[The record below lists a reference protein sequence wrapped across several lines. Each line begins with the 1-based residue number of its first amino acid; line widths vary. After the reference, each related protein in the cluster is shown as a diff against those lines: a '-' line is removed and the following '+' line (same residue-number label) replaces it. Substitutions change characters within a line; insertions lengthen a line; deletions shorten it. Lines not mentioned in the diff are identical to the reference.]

1 MRLGFTTD
9 IHLDCLPDVI
19 QTSKEANTLARGYQG
34 IQDIGRKL
42 AEGHDALVIAG
53 DISQGPSLK
62 EHLAVFCTAE
72 KIPVYFVLG
81 NHDFWDIQEA
91 EVRSAA
97 SKFPGYLDEA
107 GIIELTPVT
116 ALVGRSGWYDTL
128 SGNPFTSKIRVQD
141 FHRTERLVN
150 TWRTPHLLQAECRR
164 WATEEAEKARPILE
178 AAAERY
184 ANVIFT
190 THFPCF
196 TTACWDESGHL
207 DNGISGW
214 WPWSI
219 DTTMGRMIY
228 EVISRHPRVQFTMLT
243 GHTHGGGRATLRPN
257 LLCIS
262 GRAVYGSP
270 RLAETFTL

>member
-9 IHLDCLPDVI
+9 IHLDCLSEVLA
-19 QTSKEANTLARGYQG
+19 TASKETNSPGPQG
-34 IQDIGRKL
+34 IQSYGRAL

-53 DISQGPSLK
+53 DITRGHLLK
-62 EHLAVFCTAE
+62 AHLSAFIAAA

-81 NHDFWDIQEA
+81 NHDFWDTQEA

-107 GIIELTPVT
+107 GVVELTPTT

-128 SGNPFTSKIRVQD
+128 SGNPLTTRIRVQD
-141 FHRTERLVN
+141 FMRTERLVN
-150 TWRTPHLLQAECRR
+150 TWRTPHLLHAECRR
-164 WATEEAEKARPILE
+164 WSTEEAEKARPILE
-178 AAAERY
+178 AAAEQY

-196 TTACWDESGHL
+196 TETCWDESGHL
-207 DNGISGW
+207 DNGDSGW

-219 DTTMGRMIY
+219 NTTMGRMITD
-228 EVISRHPRVQFTMLT
+228 VVARHPEVQFTVLT
-243 GHTHGGGRATLRPN
+243 GHTHGGGRAPLRPN
-257 LLCIS
+257 LLCFS